1 VSAEPARHRSR
12 RGAETR
18 RKVEQAA
25 AQLFVERGYH
35 ATSMQDIAAAA
46 GVHVQTIYLA
56 YGTKA
61 ELLRAAA
68 SWKVSE
74 GEDPAIP
81 PPERRWVRELIAEDD
96 PREKFR
102 LYVHH
107 IRHVTERWA
116 PMRDAM
122 RAAADEPE
130 VAQKLAAMEYG
141 RFQGPENLWPAIEQ
155 KGQFRQGVTA
165 EEAAVLTYAVASPD
179 TFRQLLERGWSWD
192 RAEAAIVD
200 TLARALLR
208 N

>member
-1 VSAEPARHRSR
+1 VSAQTARHRSR
-12 RGAETR
+12 RGGETR

-35 ATSMQDIAAAA
+35 ATSMQDIATTA

-56 YGTKA
+56 YGNKA

-74 GEDPAIP
+74 GEDPATP

-107 IRHVTERWA
+107 IRHVTEQWA
-116 PMRDAM
+116 PMRDVM

-130 VAQKLAAMEYG
+130 VAEKLAVMEHG

>member
-1 VSAEPARHRSR
+1 VSAEPARQRGR

-18 RKVEQAA
+18 RRVEQAA

-35 ATSMQDIAAAA
+35 ATSMQDVAAAA

-74 GEDPAIP
+74 DEDPAIP
-81 PPERRWVRELIAEDD
+81 PHERRWVRELIAEDD

-107 IRHVTERWA
+107 IRHLTEQWA
-116 PMRDAM
+116 PMRDVM
-122 RAAADEPE
+122 RAAAAEPE
-130 VAQKLAAMEYG
+130 VAEKLAAMEHG

-155 KGQFRQGVTA
+155 KGQLRQGVTA
-165 EEAAVLTYAVASPD
+165 QEAAVLTYAVASPD

>member
-1 VSAEPARHRSR
+1 
-12 RGAETR
+12 
-18 RKVEQAA
+18 VEHAA
-25 AQLFVERGYH
+25 AELFVERGYH
-35 ATSMQDIAAAA
+35 GTSMQDIAAAA

-74 GEDPAIP
+74 GEDPAVP
-81 PPERRWVRELIAEDD
+81 PPERQWVRELIAEDD
-96 PREKFR
+96 PREKLR
-102 LYVHH
+102 LYVRH

-116 PMRDAM
+116 PMRDVM

-130 VAQKLAAMEYG
+130 VAEKLAEMEYG
-141 RFQGPENLWPAIEQ
+141 RYQGPLNLWPAIAQ
-155 KGQFRQGVTA
+155 RGQFREGISA
-165 EEAAVLTYAVASPD
+165 EHAAALTYALASPD
-179 TFRQLLERGWSWD
+179 TFRQLRERGWSWK

-208 N
+208 DTPD